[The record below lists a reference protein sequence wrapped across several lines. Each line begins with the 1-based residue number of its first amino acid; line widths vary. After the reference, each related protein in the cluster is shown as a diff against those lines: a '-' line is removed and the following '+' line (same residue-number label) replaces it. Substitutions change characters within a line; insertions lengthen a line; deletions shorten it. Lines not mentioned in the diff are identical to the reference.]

1 MCGQFLSPG
10 RVLQPSLG
18 NVRRVLDQQVGFL
31 SFGLVEG
38 AEDVVGSFPASRR
51 SAHPQ
56 LQPGEIWVSEMRLD

>member
-1 MCGQFLSPG
+1 MCGHFLSPG

-38 AEDVVGSFPASRR
+38 AEDVVGGFQERAPLRVGHGRSDDGGPPDRR
-51 SAHPQ
+51 
-56 LQPGEIWVSEMRLD
+56 